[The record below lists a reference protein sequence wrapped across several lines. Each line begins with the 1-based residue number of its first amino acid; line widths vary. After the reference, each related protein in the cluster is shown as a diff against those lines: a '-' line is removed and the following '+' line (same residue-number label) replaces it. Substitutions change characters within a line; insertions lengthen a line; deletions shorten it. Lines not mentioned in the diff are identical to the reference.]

1 MPRRIRGPRS
11 YCERRRHVLTPGG
24 ERDGSRVD
32 LQTRDY
38 LDPAVDGREPAENMT
53 AGPGD
58 RGTQGPTQLRMAFG
72 GARGGGAR
80 TPAFFFA
87 RSPGPGCP
95 PRGCGA

>member
-53 AGPGD
+53 AGPGG
-58 RGTQGPTQLRMAFG
+58 RGAPGTNNLRMVLG
-72 GARGGGAR
+72 GVRRGGAR
-80 TPAFFFA
+80 THGFFFSWCPGP
-87 RSPGPGCP
+87 RSP
-95 PRGCGA
+95 PRVGGA